1 MEITVRVLQG
11 RPIERLFR
19 ARVFGIHFVSC
30 NFLTRKKN
38 SENHRLLAGGMMD
51 WWQVHNH
58 QAKIQDGQV
67 VETWSRVTTGQYW
80 TWIFNDAIL
89 RERRQDLSKPVLRIS
104 QVHSEGGRDPGIS

>member
-1 MEITVRVLQG
+1 
-11 RPIERLFR
+11 
-19 ARVFGIHFVSC
+19 
-30 NFLTRKKN
+30 
-38 SENHRLLAGGMMD
+38 MD

-104 QVHSEGGRDPGIS
+104 QVHSEWRSGPGDFMNFMTSMNQSLGREDEIRN